1 MLVLILSLLALCIVA
16 FIAGKLRERS
26 LKKQLERGEI
36 SEMPPIKK
44 ARPDGCCG
52 KHAVC
57 EKEQLAQAMTQPAEY
72 FEDEELDA
80 FKGREAE
87 DYDEA
92 EVEQFDEVLTTLR
105 PTEVAAWLR
114 SLQVRGIALPND
126 LKDEAFLLMEETQQ
140 TPA

>member
-1 MLVLILSLLALCIVA
+1 MLVLILSLLVLGLVA
-16 FIAGKLRERS
+16 FIAGVLRNRS
-26 LKKQLERGEI
+26 LKKQLQRGEI
-36 SEMPPIKK
+36 SEMPTIQK

-57 EKEQLAQAMTQPAEY
+57 EKEALAEAMTQPAEY
-72 FEDEELDA
+72 FEDEDLDR
-80 FKGREAE
+80 FKGRAAE
-87 DYDEA
+87 SYADD

-126 LKDEAFLLMEETQQ
+126 LKDEAFLLMEEANQS
-140 TPA
+140 PA